1 MPKRII
7 REASN
12 DKTSLET
19 QVTKGHSDVLSSSRL
34 LGHSLPIDLTVQ
46 NLTVGGEGPA
56 GGHYVCTSPEVV
68 GSQLYG

>member
-1 MPKRII
+1 MPKRI

-12 DKTSLET
+12 GKTSLET

-34 LGHSLPIDLTVQ
+34 LSQFLPKDLTVQ
-46 NLTVGGEGPA
+46 NLTVGGKGQA
-56 GGHYVCTSPEVV
+56 GGHSVCTSHEMV